1 MEENHKKRVGF
12 LLRLSPSMFRQIKL
26 RSVYRNIPM
35 RTYIVRALIKY
46 MAEENEKRLV
56 WETE

>member
-1 MEENHKKRVGF
+1 MEESHKNRVGF
-12 LLRLSPSMFRQIKL
+12 LLRLSPSMYKQVKL

-35 RTYIVRALIKY
+35 RTYIVRALMKY

-56 WETE
+56 WETD